1 MYDAKYRGSPT
12 DPHIYRLAEQCYSRM
27 CSHRINQAI
36 LISGESGSGKTCS
49 TQHIVKHIAHL
60 SKSAGTEQHRLHQ
73 KIVQVSCKTRESR
86 SSGYLVI
93 IFSNH

>member
-1 MYDAKYRGSPT
+1 MYDSKYRGGPT
-12 DPHIYRLAEQCYSRM
+12 DPHIYRLAERCYSRM

-60 SKSAGTEQHRLHQ
+60 STSAGTEQQRLHQ
-73 KIVQVSCKTRESR
+73 KIVQVCGEIREP
-86 SSGYLVI
+86 
-93 IFSNH
+93 